1 MGLNQ
6 SSDLDSFVVS
16 GLPQTLLFLG
26 SQHTHGLVFIH
37 RLIQHVLC
45 DASNK
50 PCETCRQCRFLK
62 QKTHPDVVY
71 IHQEKPNAAIKID
84 QIRALQHD
92 IYQTPQCASHRMIVI
107 HPADE
112 LNRAAANALLKILEE
127 PPKHVI
133 FILLAR
139 HLDTLPATL
148 VSRCQKMYI
157 PEPEVR
163 VDARAPG
170 YLALGLQ
177 YDTTSSRGLLFKH
190 QLLMIH
196 QLCDLSEGES
206 SVCKLAS
213 AWSVYT
219 LSDCLW
225 FFQLL
230 IGTILKHKL
239 MPEQAVFS
247 DARVQAL
254 AARYSPVHFFKQLD
268 MILKL
273 TRDLN
278 RDIPLN
284 PTLALETL
292 LMGYI

>member
-1 MGLNQ
+1 MDLNQ
-6 SSDLDSFVVS
+6 SSNLERLVAT

-26 SQHTHGLVFIH
+26 TQHTHGLAFIH

-45 DASNK
+45 EASKK
-50 PCETCRQCRFLK
+50 PCGNCRQCHFLK
-62 QKTHPDVVY
+62 HKTHPDVVY
-71 IHQEKPNAAIKID
+71 VHQEKPSAAIKID

-92 IYQTPQCASHRMIVI
+92 IYRTPQCSAHRLVVI

-133 FILLAR
+133 FMLLAR

-157 PEPEVR
+157 PEPEPC
-163 VDARAPG
+163 VDKYAPG
-170 YLALGLQ
+170 YLALGLH
-177 YDTTSSRGLLFKH
+177 YDATSSRGALFKH
-190 QLLMIH
+190 QLEMAH
-196 QLCDLSEGES
+196 QLCDLSEGQA

-213 AWSVYT
+213 AWSSYT
-219 LSDCLW
+219 LNDCLW
-225 FFQLL
+225 FFQLFVSTL
-230 IGTILKHKL
+230 LQHQL
-239 MPEQAVFS
+239 MPEQVIFS
-247 DARVQAL
+247 DTRVQAL
-254 AARYSPVHFFKQLD
+254 AERFSPVHFFKQLD
-268 MILKL
+268 IILKL

-292 LMGYI
+292 LMGYT